1 VSGDGF
7 TEHTRGFLQIGSDLP
22 LRTDGRVSVL
32 DEEINVHGQRLF
44 DMDIVLGTLA
54 RCTTTATVSTNL
66 EERQEEI
73 QLLLRG
79 PTVKT
84 VPARIQ
90 KRANQA
96 DAEEIVR
103 QVQHVNLPG
112 DWGAAFY
119 K

>member
-1 VSGDGF
+1 
-7 TEHTRGFLQIGSDLP
+7 
-22 LRTDGRVSVL
+22 
-32 DEEINVHGQRLF
+32 
-44 DMDIVLGTLA
+44 M
-54 RCTTTATVSTNL
+54 STNL

-119 K
+119 KPLALQCTLAGRLTMAKCNDPVQGIEYDR